1 MLQMLK
7 LGEEQIVIFVGADP
21 EPNDRLIF
29 LNPNCPIVPRDANRV
44 DGATPVHLFEPEA
57 RMPRIL
63 LKQLVGLPSATLDPL
78 RKVCV
83 CVPKSRSGSGLH
95 S

>member
-7 LGEEQIVIFVGADP
+7 LGEEQIVVLVGPDP
-21 EPNDRLIF
+21 EPDDRLIF
-29 LNPNCPIVPRDANRV
+29 LNPDCPIVPRDANRV

-83 CVPKSRSGSGLH
+83 CVPKSRGGLGLH

>member
-7 LGEEQIVIFVGADP
+7 LSEEQVVIFVGADP

-44 DGATPVHLFEPEA
+44 DGATPVHLFEPKT

-63 LKQLVGLPSATLDPL
+63 LKQLIGLPSATLDPL
-78 RKVCV
+78 RKIGIS
-83 CVPKSRSGSGLH
+83 VPKSRRGSRLH